1 VDEKEIIFMEEKT
14 QKQEKIVSMF
24 DNIAPTYD
32 TANRVMSMGVDKS
45 WRRKACDLAYNFYRQ
60 DSIDKIVDVACGT
73 GDMMDY
79 WRSRAEKS
87 GIALGEIVGVDPS
100 VGMLDVA
107 REKFPKYNYHVS
119 KATEIPLEDGS
130 ADILSITYGIRNV
143 VEREAALLE
152 FNRVL
157 KSKGLV
163 VILEFMKN
171 ENPSTLGKI
180 RDFYM
185 NRILPKVGGFISKNL
200 EAYEYLPNSIG
211 DFSTVEN
218 MVHELEAAGFEVLY
232 NKSFSMDISTL
243 LIAQKK

>member
-1 VDEKEIIFMEEKT
+1 MQKQET

-24 DNIAPTYD
+24 DDIAPTYD

-45 WRRKACDLAYNFYRQ
+45 WRRKACDLAYGFYAK

-73 GDMMDY
+73 GDMMNF
-79 WRSRAEKS
+79 WRLRAEAS
-87 GIALGEIVGVDPS
+87 GIAVGEIVGVDPS
-100 VGMLDVA
+100 RGMVDVA
-107 REKFPKYNYHVS
+107 REKYPKFNYHIS
-119 KATEIPLEDGS
+119 KATEIPLQDAE
-130 ADILSITYGIRNV
+130 ADFLSITYGIRNV
-143 VEREAALLE
+143 VERTQALDE

-157 KSKGLV
+157 KKDGLV

-171 ENPSTLGKI
+171 ENPSFLGRI

-185 NRILPKVGGFISKNL
+185 NKILPKVGGFISKNL

-218 MVHELEAAGFEVLY
+218 MQNELKDAGFEILY
-232 NKSFSMDISTL
+232 TKSFSMDISTL
-243 LIAQKK
+243 IIARKK

>member
-1 VDEKEIIFMEEKT
+1 M

-45 WRRKACDLAYNFYRQ
+45 WRRKACDLAYEFGAK

-73 GDMMDY
+73 GDMMDF
-79 WRSRAEKS
+79 WRSRAEVA
-87 GIALGEIVGVDPS
+87 GIAVGEIVGVDPS
-100 VGMLDVA
+100 VGMVDVA
-107 REKFPKYNYHVS
+107 REKFPKFNYHIA
-119 KATEIPLEDGS
+119 KATEIPLEDES

-143 VEREAALLE
+143 VEREAALKE

-157 KSKGLV
+157 KKDGLV

-171 ENPSTLGKI
+171 ENPSLLGKI

-185 NRILPKVGGFISKNL
+185 NKILPKVGGFISKNL
-200 EAYEYLPNSIG
+200 EAYEYLPNSIE
-211 DFSTVEN
+211 DFSTVDN
-218 MVHELEAAGFEVLY
+218 MKKELEVAGFEMLY
-232 NKSFSMDISTL
+232 SKSFSMDISTL
-243 LIAQKK
+243 LIARKK

>member
-1 VDEKEIIFMEEKT
+1 ME
-14 QKQEKIVSMF
+14 KQEKIVSMF

-45 WRRKACDLAYNFYRQ
+45 WRRKVCDLAYRFYSKE
-60 DSIDKIVDVACGT
+60 SIDKIVDVACGT
-73 GDMMDY
+73 GDMMDF
-79 WRSRAEKS
+79 WKKRSEVN

-100 VGMLDVA
+100 NGMVNVA
-107 REKFPKYNYHVS
+107 REKFPKFNYHIA
-119 KATEIPLEDGS
+119 KATEIPLDDMS

-143 VEREAALLE
+143 VEREAALKE

-157 KSKGLV
+157 KDGGLV

-171 ENPSTLGKI
+171 ENPSLLGKI

-185 NRILPKVGGFISKNL
+185 NKILPKVGGFISNNL

-218 MVHELEAAGFEVLY
+218 MQNELVEAGFEIVY
-232 NKSFSMDISTL
+232 TKSFSMDISTL
-243 LIAQKK
+243 LIARKK